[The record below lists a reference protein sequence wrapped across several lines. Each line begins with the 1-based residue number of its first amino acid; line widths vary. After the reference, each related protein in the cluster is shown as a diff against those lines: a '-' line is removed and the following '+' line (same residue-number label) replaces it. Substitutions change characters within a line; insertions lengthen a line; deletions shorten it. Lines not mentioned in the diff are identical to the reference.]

1 MHRYSQDVRE
11 IATVAWQV
19 PATRF
24 PRNGHPFADICESPF
39 DCAGLWTASLEGFQ
53 LDFHFH
59 VVPGFSDHA
68 VWRSLH
74 PSRLTRKL
82 ETVWGNAIMK
92 IAQVAPLYESVPPKL
107 YGGTE
112 RVVSYIT
119 EELVKLGH
127 EITLY
132 ASGDSETSA
141 GLRSVC
147 ERALRLDGG
156 KLLSPLAHHLNLIE
170 TVAQDADE
178 FDVVHFHL
186 DYLPFSQIRRLEIP
200 AVTTLHGRLD
210 IPDLYPL
217 FREFDDMRLI
227 SISDAQRAP
236 MPWASWLT
244 TVHHG
249 IPEDLHRPN
258 YSKGEYLAFLGRIS
272 PEKRVDRAIEIARLA
287 GMPLRVAAKIDDADR
302 NYFEEEISDLL
313 ANSDVE
319 FVGEIGEQD
328 KTDFLGNAAALL
340 FPIDWP
346 EPFGLVMIESMACG
360 TPVIAFR
367 GGSVAEIIE
376 PGVTGF
382 VVENI
387 EQAVEAVGRIDSI
400 DRRACHQRFLER
412 FTSRRM
418 CEQYLTAYERVIWE
432 KKRAA
437 RETRGLTLTA

>member
-1 MHRYSQDVRE
+1 
-11 IATVAWQV
+11 
-19 PATRF
+19 
-24 PRNGHPFADICESPF
+24 
-39 DCAGLWTASLEGFQ
+39 
-53 LDFHFH
+53 
-59 VVPGFSDHA
+59 
-68 VWRSLH
+68 
-74 PSRLTRKL
+74 
-82 ETVWGNAIMK
+82 MK

-112 RVVSYIT
+112 RVVSWIT
-119 EELVKLGH
+119 EELVKEGH

-132 ASGDSETSA
+132 ASGDSKTSA
-141 GLRSVC
+141 RLRSVC
-147 ERALRLDGG
+147 ERSLRLEGG

-170 TVAQDADE
+170 TVAQEADE

-249 IPEDLHRPN
+249 LPEDLHQPN
-258 YSKGEYLAFLGRIS
+258 FDGGEYLAFLGRIS
-272 PEKRVDRAIEIARLA
+272 PEKRVDRAIEIAKQA
-287 GMPLRVAAKIDDADR
+287 GMPLRVAAKIDEADR
-302 NYFEEEISDLL
+302 NYFESEISDLL

-319 FVGEIGEQD
+319 FVGEIGEKD
-328 KTDFLGNAAALL
+328 KTEFLGSAKALL

-346 EPFGLVMIESMACG
+346 EPFGLVMIEAMSCG

-367 GGSVAEIIE
+367 GGSVAEIVDE
-376 PGVTGF
+376 GVTGF
-382 VVENI
+382 VVDSVD
-387 EQAVEAVGRIDSI
+387 QAVEAVKCIDSI
-400 DRRACHQRFLER
+400 DRKACHQRFLER

-418 CEQYLTAYERVIWE
+418 CEQYLTAYERGIWE

-437 RETRGLTLTA
+437 RGKRGLTLTH

>member
-1 MHRYSQDVRE
+1 
-11 IATVAWQV
+11 
-19 PATRF
+19 
-24 PRNGHPFADICESPF
+24 
-39 DCAGLWTASLEGFQ
+39 
-53 LDFHFH
+53 
-59 VVPGFSDHA
+59 
-68 VWRSLH
+68 
-74 PSRLTRKL
+74 
-82 ETVWGNAIMK
+82 MK

-112 RVVSYIT
+112 RVVSWIT
-119 EELVKLGH
+119 EELVKEGH
-127 EITLY
+127 EVTLY
-132 ASGDSETSA
+132 ASRDSKTSA
-141 GLRSVC
+141 RLRSVC
-147 ERALRLDGG
+147 ERSLRLEGG

-170 TVAQDADE
+170 TVAQEADE

-249 IPEDLHRPN
+249 LPEDLHQPN
-258 YSKGEYLAFLGRIS
+258 YQGGDYLAFLGRIS
-272 PEKRVDRAIEIARLA
+272 PEKRVDRAIEIAKQA
-287 GMPLRVAAKIDDADR
+287 DMPLRIAAKIDEADR
-302 NYFEEEISDLL
+302 SYFESEISDLL

-319 FVGEIGEQD
+319 FVGEIGEKD
-328 KTDFLGNAAALL
+328 KTEFLGNAKALL

-346 EPFGLVMIESMACG
+346 EPFGLVMIEAMSCG

-367 GGSVAEIIE
+367 GGSVAEIIDD
-376 PGVTGF
+376 GVTGF
-382 VVENI
+382 VVESV
-387 EQAVEAVGRIDSI
+387 EQAVEAVKRIDSI
-400 DRRACHQRFLER
+400 DRKACHQRFLER

-418 CEQYLTAYERVIWE
+418 CEQYLAAYERGIWE

-437 RETRGLTLTA
+437 RGKRGLTLTH